1 MTILR
6 FVRSCLQIAVPVTLC
21 WAVIGTIGALASYSD
36 VLRRG
41 GDTPYF
47 EILWSWWQGSLPLVL
62 MTVIGYALFSHRP
75 QWTSKPRNMALTFVF
90 MLLVLFP
97 LELVYQAILQL
108 LEVSKPITTPMVL
121 TQLQQMPKFFWFTD
135 FVLMAGTLLTLLF
148 IANTRQ
154 KRLREQALQQA
165 ETDNLKLRLAL
176 EQQRMNSLRA
186 QLEPH
191 FLFNALNAI
200 AALMRAAD
208 LNTSIT
214 ALQRLSELLRYA
226 IAAGQQDWVSV
237 ADEVRFI
244 DDYLALQQLRYGPRL
259 QVRFEGNDDSL
270 DTVDCPP
277 LLLQPLVENA
287 LRHDLDC
294 HDGSSDILLQF
305 SLDEQ
310 KLDATISN
318 PLRCNQ
324 PQNPG
329 LGLGLRNISERL
341 QLLYGDQAGFS
352 TGSEHGRFVVRLR
365 LPRYG
370 RT

>member
-1 MTILR
+1 MTMFR
-6 FVRSCLQIAVPVTLC
+6 FIQSFLQIAVPVSVF
-21 WAVIGTIGALASYSD
+21 WGVIGTIGALASYSD

-41 GDTPYF
+41 ADTPYL
-47 EILWSWWQGSLPLVL
+47 ELLWSWWQGSLPLIL
-62 MTVIGYALFSHRP
+62 MTGIGYAVFSRWPH
-75 QWTSKPRNMALTFVF
+75 WIAKPRNMALAFAF

-97 LELVYQAILQL
+97 LELIYQAVL
-108 LEVSKPITTPMVL
+108 LSLEAKKTVSTSMVL
-121 TQLQQMPKFFWFTD
+121 LQLQQMPKFFWFND
-135 FVLMAGTLLTLLF
+135 FVLMAGTLLSLLF
-148 IANTRQ
+148 LNNIQQ
-154 KRLREQALQQA
+154 KRAREQALQQA

-226 IAAGQQDWVSV
+226 IAAGQRDWVSV

-244 DDYLALQQLRYGPRL
+244 DDYLALQKLRYGSRL
-259 QVRFEGNDDSL
+259 QVRFEGNDDIL

-294 HDGSSDILLQF
+294 HDGNSDILIQF
-305 SLDEQ
+305 RLDGTI
-310 KLDATISN
+310 LDAIISN
-318 PLRCNQ
+318 PLRSHQ
-324 PQNPG
+324 PPNPG
-329 LGLGLRNISERL
+329 LGLGLRNIRERL
-341 QLLYGDQAGFS
+341 QVLYGDQACF
-352 TGSEHGRFVVRLR
+352 TAGSDQGRFVVRLR

>member
-6 FVRSCLQIAVPVTLC
+6 FIRSCLQIAVPVTLC

-41 GDTPYF
+41 GDTPYLEF
-47 EILWSWWQGSLPLVL
+47 LWYWWQGSLTLVL
-62 MTVIGYALFSHRP
+62 MTVIGHAGFSRWP
-75 QWTSKPRNMALTFVF
+75 QWIARPHNMALAFGF

-97 LELVYQAILQL
+97 LELLYQAVLQL
-108 LEVSKPITTPMVL
+108 LEANQPVKTSMVL
-121 TQLQQMPKFFWFTD
+121 AQLQQMPKFFWFTD
-135 FVLMAGTLLTLLF
+135 LILMAGTLFTLLF

-200 AALMRAAD
+200 VALMRAAD
-208 LNTSIT
+208 LNTSIK

-244 DDYLALQQLRYGPRL
+244 DDYLALQQLRYGTRL
-259 QVRFEGNDDSL
+259 QVRLEGNDDSL

-310 KLDATISN
+310 NLDATISN
-318 PLRCNQ
+318 PLRCHQ

>member
-1 MTILR
+1 MGTKL
-6 FVRSCLQIAVPVTLC
+6 FVRSFFRIALPVTLF
-21 WAVIGTIGALASYSD
+21 WAAISAVGALANYSD
-36 VLRRG
+36 ALRRG
-41 GDTPYF
+41 ANADYLD
-47 EILWSWWQGSLPLVL
+47 ILLAWWQGSVPLVL
-62 MTVIGYALFSHRP
+62 MTGIGSAVYSRWP
-75 QWTSKPRNMALTFVF
+75 QWAAKPKNISVSFGV

-97 LELVYQAILQL
+97 LVQLYQATLSIFETNKVL
-108 LEVSKPITTPMVL
+108 SATTL
-121 TQLQQMPKFFWFTD
+121 WTQLQQMPKFFWFTD

-148 IANTRQ
+148 ITNNRQ
-154 KRLREQALQQA
+154 RRLRDHALQQA

-176 EQQRMNSLRA
+176 EQQRMDSLRA

-226 IAAGQQDWVSV
+226 INAGKHDWVSV

-244 DDYLALQQLRYGPRL
+244 DDYLALQKLRYGSRL
-259 QVRFEGNDDSL
+259 QVRFEGVQDAL

-294 HDGSSDILLQF
+294 HDGTSDLLIHF
-305 SLDEQ
+305 KLGEQ
-310 KLDATISN
+310 QWDFTISN
-318 PLRCNQ
+318 PLNDHR
-324 PQNPG
+324 PLNPGFG
-329 LGLGLRNISERL
+329 LGLSTIKERL
-341 QLLYGDQAGFS
+341 QGLYGKQADFA
-352 TGSEHGRFVVRLR
+352 TEIVQGRFTVRMR

-370 RT
+370 RQ